1 MPPVPAFTPP
11 SVPDVAPQLLL
22 LYDTP
27 MEQNRLNQPNQK
39 HSGTAA
45 LLCMLALMAFAYVL
59 LHDLL
64 GGTLLAHSAWDS
76 YTLQAMAWRRGS
88 LSLGQNYPWLELAV
102 YEGEYFVSFPPF
114 PSVVMLPFTFIFG
127 ENTPNNLIVAAVTM
141 ASAAL
146 AFRCLRRTGMQDAHC
161 ALGALF
167 LTFGSN
173 MMWMSTDGGVWF
185 MAQAINM
192 LLLLWALD
200 AAMLG
205 RRTLAYALIALAV
218 GCRPFSA
225 LMFFPLFLC
234 FYLEDRRQGVGFLK
248 TAFKQWKAF
257 LIPMAVAAAYMWY
270 NAARFDSVLE
280 FGHNYLPEFTES
292 EHGQFHL
299 SYILTNLK
307 NLLLRPVA
315 LEKDLSLS
323 YPFFDGFM
331 FYVANPFFLV
341 LFGAVIGDI
350 RHKRMDALRLALLLS
365 MAANLLLL
373 CWHKTLGGWQFGA
386 RYTCDMLP
394 AALAYFLL
402 GKRTA
407 FRRWEC
413 MAAAFGIL
421 FNVYGALA
429 MTFLYG

>member
-1 MPPVPAFTPP
+1 
-11 SVPDVAPQLLL
+11 
-22 LYDTP
+22 
-27 MEQNRLNQPNQK
+27 MENNSLKQPNTK
-39 HSGTAA
+39 HSGTAV
-45 LLCMLALMAFAYVL
+45 LLCMLGLMAFAYL
-59 LHDLL
+59 LIHDLL
-64 GGTLLAHSAWDS
+64 GGTLLAHSPWDS

-102 YEGEYFVSFPPF
+102 YGGEYYVSFPPF
-114 PSVVMLPFTFIFG
+114 PSVVMLPFTFLFG
-127 ENTPNNLIVAAVTM
+127 ENTPNNLIIAIVTM
-141 ASAAL
+141 AAAAL
-146 AFRCLRRTGMQDAHC
+146 FFRCFRRAGMVDTHC

-192 LLLLWALD
+192 LLLAATLD
-200 AAMLG
+200 AAMCG
-205 RRTLAYALIALAV
+205 RRILAYALIALAV

-225 LMFFPLFLC
+225 LLFFPLFLY
-234 FYLEDRRQGVGFLK
+234 FFLEDRADGTGFIKAAL
-248 TAFKQWKAF
+248 KQWKCF
-257 LIPMAVAAAYMWY
+257 LIPLAVAAAYMWY
-270 NAARFDSVLE
+270 NDARFDSVFE

-299 SYILTNLK
+299 SYILSNLK

-315 LEKDLSLS
+315 LESDLSLS
-323 YPFFDGFM
+323 YTFFDGFM
-331 FYVANPFFLV
+331 FYIANPFFLL
-341 LFGAVIGDI
+341 LFGAVIVDI
-350 RHKRMDALRLALLLS
+350 RRRRMDALRAALLIVMVL
-365 MAANLLLL
+365 NLLLL

-402 GKRTA
+402 GKRTS